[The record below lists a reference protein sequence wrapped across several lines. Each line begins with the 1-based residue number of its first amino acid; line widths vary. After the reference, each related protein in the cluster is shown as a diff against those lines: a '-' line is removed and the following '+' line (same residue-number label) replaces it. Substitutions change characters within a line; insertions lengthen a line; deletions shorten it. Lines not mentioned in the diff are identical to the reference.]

1 MIAGKTPLGDLDYQ
15 KSARNTVV
23 GELCRYVCFVYRC
36 DFFYKRTFISGR
48 RCGKLFYFQAHLLIL
63 GVFKNPCIRD

>member
-23 GELCRYVCFVYRC
+23 GEMSRYVCLVDRC
-36 DFFYKRTFISGR
+36 DFVHKITFISGT
-48 RCGKLFYFQAHLLIL
+48 RCGKFFYFQAHIADSR
-63 GVFKNPCIRD
+63 GI